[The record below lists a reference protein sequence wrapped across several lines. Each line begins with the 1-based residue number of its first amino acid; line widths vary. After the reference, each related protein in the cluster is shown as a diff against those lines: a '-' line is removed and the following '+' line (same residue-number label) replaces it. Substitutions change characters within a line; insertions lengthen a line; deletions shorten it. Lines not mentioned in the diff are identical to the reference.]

1 MNAKI
6 TTAFTAML
14 LIASALIVCVPYG
27 SQGEG
32 TLDNPSEL
40 YSDYSNDNCRILY
53 TDADSYLRAYLGIDW
68 NSFVNPSVTIESWA
82 CDDIGDDASGE
93 IVLMASNTVKGK
105 LEYGNGYGV
114 WAQILQPESTGF
126 NGLYTVTLTASK
138 AVDPCFYKF
147 KIDVEDTIAS
157 ERYSQQYYYVIY
169 MKTVAEK
176 CNVVVKDGNSYVSDM
191 VIERNTPYQVYL
203 ETDEG
208 DYDCEHYYFYAEGLP
223 YGVNMKTNGIIEGEA
238 PIRTIISNPTG
249 TATLYAVNMADATEV
264 HTGTLTYS
272 IVPKDSFEYTISTG
286 QTISCFEDGCCAIK
300 NADVLTVTILDT
312 DGNDITVADGF
323 TAAYSADG
331 STFTPITPAV
341 VDERLTVTL
350 PDTSDYSGIVQLHIT
365 KTAFDGRTYESTLHV
380 MLVGPVVHSGL
391 SPALKSY

>member
-1 MNAKI
+1 MTI
-6 TTAFTAML
+6 
-14 LIASALIVCVPYG
+14 IPASARSGKRECTG
-27 SQGEG
+27 R
-32 TLDNPSEL
+32 
-40 YSDYSNDNCRILY
+40 SNI
-53 TDADSYLRAYLGIDW
+53 
-68 NSFVNPSVTIESWA
+68 
-82 CDDIGDDASGE
+82 
-93 IVLMASNTVKGK
+93 
-105 LEYGNGYGV
+105 
-114 WAQILQPESTGF
+114 ST
-126 NGLYTVTLTASK
+126 
-138 AVDPCFYKF
+138 
-147 KIDVEDTIAS
+147 
-157 ERYSQQYYYVIY
+157 
-169 MKTVAEK
+169 
-176 CNVVVKDGNSYVSDM
+176 
-191 VIERNTPYQVYL
+191 
-203 ETDEG
+203 
-208 DYDCEHYYFYAEGLP
+208 
-223 YGVNMKTNGIIEGEA
+223 
-238 PIRTIISNPTG
+238 NPTG

-300 NADVLTVTILDT
+300 NADVLTVTILDA
-312 DGNDITVADGF
+312 DGNDITVADGV